1 MLYLG
6 VLWLSTIVFA
16 TSIVLDVVNV
26 KEKNILEDT
35 SIPDHYIID
44 VLPEEVET
52 KVSV

>member
-6 VLWLSTIVFA
+6 VLWVGAIVFA
-16 TSIVLDVVNV
+16 TSIVLDVVNI
-26 KEKNILEDT
+26 KEKNVLENT
-35 SIPDHYIID
+35 SISDHFIID

>member
-6 VLWLSTIVFA
+6 VLWLSTIVFT
-16 TSIVLDVVNV
+16 TSIVLDIVNI
-26 KEKNILEDT
+26 KEKNILENT
-35 SIPDHYIID
+35 SISDHFIID

>member
-6 VLWLSTIVFA
+6 VLWVGAIVFA
-16 TSIVLDVVNV
+16 TSIVLDVVNI
-26 KEKNILEDT
+26 KENT
-35 SIPDHYIID
+35 SIPDHVIID